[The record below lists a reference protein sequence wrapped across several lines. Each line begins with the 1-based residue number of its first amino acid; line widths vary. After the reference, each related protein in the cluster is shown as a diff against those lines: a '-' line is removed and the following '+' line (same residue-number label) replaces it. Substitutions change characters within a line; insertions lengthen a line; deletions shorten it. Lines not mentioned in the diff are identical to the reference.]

1 MSKKDTQLHAIACH
15 EWQLF
20 KSLVGDKAIT
30 RAMVIMLRRRG
41 ASYGQISKQLGISR
55 EWACQLY
62 LRWHDETVNE
72 SLTEQH
78 KIS

>member
-1 MSKKDTQLHAIACH
+1 MRNKDTQLHQIACS
-15 EWQLF
+15 EWDLF
-20 KSLVGDKAIT
+20 KTLVGDKAIT

-41 ASYGQISKQLGISR
+41 ASYGQIAKQLGISR

-72 SLTEQH
+72 SQTQ
-78 KIS
+78 